1 MRTPLPY
8 ELNLAGARAAMSYYE
23 HGYLYGL
30 GLDAVEELDPE
41 TAASKLMMFPAA
53 LRGASPAPEALNAEQ
68 REILT
73 PYVAAGIRSAQYVME
88 EKRQALHREF
98 HATVQ
103 QHLRAG
109 NVPYAELAERR
120 GDHEGAHVQRALLRD
135 RGLAA

>member
-8 ELNLAGARAAMSYYE
+8 EMNLAGARAAMSYYE

-41 TAASKLMMFPAA
+41 TAARNLMAYSAA
-53 LRGASPAPEALNAEQ
+53 LRGAQPAPETLNAEQ

-73 PYVAAGIRSAQYVME
+73 PYVASGIRSAQYAMA
-88 EKRQALHREF
+88 EKRRALHREF

-120 GDHEGAHVQRALLRD
+120 GDHEGAHVQRALLRE